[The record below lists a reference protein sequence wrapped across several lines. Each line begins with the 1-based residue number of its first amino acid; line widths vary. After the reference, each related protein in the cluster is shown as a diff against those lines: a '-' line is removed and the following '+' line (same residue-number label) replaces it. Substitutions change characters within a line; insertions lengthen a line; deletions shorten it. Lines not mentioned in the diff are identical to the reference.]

1 VSVAAE
7 QAGIAERG
15 DSVAL
20 GAPGEPGGARAVWLT
35 AAAVGTV
42 LAALLLWQLLL
53 PRPYLAGSNSVGVRS
68 VVATVRGG
76 QTLCVP
82 RLTIPPGAGG
92 VRFAVFGDPSAS
104 LRVSVETAGGARTA
118 RAVVRPAGGGRLN
131 ADGYFAG
138 GLPAGPAAGAT
149 ACVTPLGGDVQVG
162 GTGALQGDQVPA
174 RLGGAALPQRVSVWF
189 LPPAGA
195 KRSLLASLGDVFE
208 RAALFRPG
216 IVGAWTYPLLLFL
229 LLPLSWLL
237 ALWSMARAAA
247 GRRGRPP
254 AWATIALVA
263 FVNAAAW
270 ALMTPAFNTPDEPD
284 HFAYVQQ
291 LAETGKQ
298 LRQAPGPTPTFSTDL
313 TLSLDAV
320 RTYSQVGLA
329 DARPPW
335 QRSDETHWERVRAAE
350 PHPTDNGGGYA
361 VAASSHAPLYYGLLA
376 PAYLAAGRASTFS
389 QLTAARLVS
398 ALLGAIAAV
407 CAWGIVRELLP
418 RRRLAALAAG
428 LLLAFQP
435 MLMFIAGGVNNDN
448 GVNAAAAVTLYLLVR
463 GLRRGPSW
471 RSMIALGAAVV
482 ALPIMKGTGLE
493 LYPVVAV
500 GLLGM
505 LWRRHDRASL
515 PAWGALA
522 GTFVALRAAWA
533 ALGSAFHPAA
543 AGGGA
548 SVVATPGS
556 SVELALHHPF
566 RYLSYLWQY
575 FLPRLPFMDDL
586 FVQRW
591 PAFNVYVTEGWA
603 SFGWVTVA
611 FPRWVYAAIVLVM
624 LAVALLAAAAVV
636 RERTIARALGWELAV
651 LVLAPICVIAAVEAA
666 YLSLTARSVL
676 PEQGRYLFPAAT
688 ALAAIAVGGT
698 FGLGRRWHAPLA
710 TALVVAV
717 IGFGYAARFV
727 ALAGFYT

>member
-7 QAGIAERG
+7 QARIAGRG

-20 GAPGEPGGARAVWLT
+20 EAPAEPGGARGVWLT
-35 AAAVGTV
+35 AAGVGTV
-42 LAALLLWQLLL
+42 LAALLLWQLLV
-53 PRPYLAGSNSVGVRS
+53 PRAYLTGSNSVGVRS

-82 RLTIPPGAGG
+82 RLTIPPGTGG
-92 VRFAVFGDPSAS
+92 VRFAVFGDQAAS
-104 LRVSVETAGGARTA
+104 LRLRVETAAGARTA
-118 RAVVRPAGGGRLN
+118 RAVATPVGGGRLN
-131 ADGYFAG
+131 ADGFFAG
-138 GLPAGPAAGAT
+138 GLSAGPAAGAT
-149 ACVTPLGGDVQVG
+149 ACLTPLGADVRVG
-162 GTGALQGDQVPA
+162 GTGALQGDQAPA
-174 RLGGAALPQRVSVWF
+174 RLDGAAVAQRVSVWF

-195 KRSLLASLGDVFE
+195 KRSLLASLGDVFA

-216 IVGAWTYPLLLFL
+216 VVGAWTYPLLLFVV
-229 LLPLSWLL
+229 LPLTWLL
-237 ALWSMARAAA
+237 ALLAMARAAA
-247 GRRGRPP
+247 GHAGRPP
-254 AWATIALVA
+254 AWAVVALVA

-270 ALMTPAFNTPDEPD
+270 ALTTPAFNTPDEPD

-291 LAETGKQ
+291 LAETGTQ
-298 LRQAPGPTPTFSTDL
+298 LRQAPDATPTFSTDL
-313 TLSLDAV
+313 TLALDGV
-320 RTYSQVGLA
+320 RAYSQVGLG

-335 QRSDETHWERVRAAE
+335 QRSDERHWERVRAGEA
-350 PHPTDNGGGYA
+350 HPTDNGGGYA

-376 PAYLAAGRASTFS
+376 PAYLAVGHASTFS

-398 ALLGAIAAV
+398 ALLGAIVAV
-407 CAWGIVRELLP
+407 CAFGIVRELLP

-463 GLRRGPSW
+463 GLRRGPTW
-471 RSMIALGAAVV
+471 RSMVALAAAVV
-482 ALPIMKGTGLE
+482 ALPVMKGTGLE

-505 LWRRHDRASL
+505 LWRHHDRASL
-515 PAWGALA
+515 PAWGVLA

-533 ALGSAFHPAA
+533 ALAPTFHAAA
-543 AGGGA
+543 AGGGSAVA
-548 SVVATPGS
+548 SPGS

-575 FLPRLPFMDDL
+575 FLPRLPLMDDL

-591 PAFNVYVTEGWA
+591 PAFDVYVTEGWA

-611 FPRWVYAAIVLVM
+611 FPRWVYVAIVLAMIV
-624 LAVALLAAAAVV
+624 VALLAAAAVV
-636 RERTIARALGWELAV
+636 RERVVARALGWELAV
-651 LVLAPICVIAAVEAA
+651 LALAPICVIAAVEAA
-666 YLSLTARSVL
+666 YLSLTGRTVL
-676 PEQGRYLFPAAT
+676 AEQGRYAFPAAT
-688 ALAAIAVGGT
+688 ALAAIAVGGS
-698 FGLGRRWHAPLA
+698 FGLGRRWHVPLA

-717 IGFGYAARFV
+717 MGFGYAARFV